1 MTVHTPGATTRGLI
15 KAVDRASIG
24 VARHWLRVF
33 LVVYGAWVLLP
44 FAAPLLMQAGATGP
58 GNALYAIYSLFCHQL
73 PERSL
78 FFFGPKLMYSLQEI
92 GRFWST
98 DNAVVLRQF
107 VGNEQLGWKM
117 AWSDR
122 MISVY
127 GGVWLG
133 GLLWALLSARAGSK
147 GRTPQLSL
155 LVWVLIGVMPLA
167 IDGVSHMLNDVLAGT
182 SGLGYRDTNAWLAA
196 LTGNALPQAFY
207 YGDQLGS
214 FNSWAR
220 WVTGFVFSITTV
232 FALFPVIDESMRGTA
247 RDAERQ
253 LARVVAYEEPGR

>member
-1 MTVHTPGATTRGLI
+1 MTVQTPSASARGFI

-24 VARHWLRVF
+24 MARHWLRVF
-33 LVVYGAWVLLP
+33 LVVYGTWVLLP
-44 FAAPLLMQAGATGP
+44 FLAPVLMQAGVTGP
-58 GNALYAIYSLFCHQL
+58 GNALYTIYSLFCHQL

-78 FFFGPKLMYSLQEI
+78 FFFGPKLMYSYQEI
-92 GRFWST
+92 GQFWPT
-98 DNAVVLRQF
+98 DNAIVLRQF
-107 VGNEQLGWKM
+107 VGNAQLGWKM

-133 GLLWALLSARAGSK
+133 GLLWALLSARRH
-147 GRTPQLSL
+147 GRAPQLSL
-155 LVWVLIGVMPLA
+155 LVWILLGVMPVA
-167 IDGVSHMLNDVLAGT
+167 IDGTSHMLNDVLAGT
-182 SGLGYRDTNAWLAA
+182 TGMGFRDTNLWLAA
-196 LTGNALPQAFY
+196 LTGNALPPSFY
-207 YGDQLGS
+207 TGDQLGS

-220 WVTGFVFSITTV
+220 WITGFLFSITTV

-253 LARVVAYEEPGR
+253 LLRVIAYEDGPR